1 LDDDAATRKVEMAK
15 YAARKGAAVEAE
27 KKRLKKM
34 EYSKSAAMG
43 GQDTSWGKNDDDD
56 TAEEYNIDQLR
67 DVQMDM
73 ASSMRSL
80 KKALP
85 VETDDTKAARLID
98 EAQKA
103 KVKGVSS
110 SMTSDQGDGT
120 ADVEKTVADVDR
132 GMTDTIAALNMPNP
146 VE

>member
-1 LDDDAATRKVEMAK
+1 MDDDAATRKVEMAK

-80 KKALP
+80 KKSLP
-85 VETDDTKAARLID
+85 VETDDTKLLVSLTKPKK
-98 EAQKA
+98 QK
-103 KVKGVSS
+103 
-110 SMTSDQGDGT
+110 
-120 ADVEKTVADVDR
+120 
-132 GMTDTIAALNMPNP
+132 
-146 VE
+146 